1 MTKKRTLFC
10 SDKLVMN
17 KPIVGIT
24 GDIVNDICSVKIFYA
39 NSIEK
44 AGACP
49 IFLPPLSSKSLIKII
64 ARAIDALLISGG
76 GDIPPKFYGNPPI
89 PPFTKGGKGGLNLI
103 SDKRFYF
110 EKKLLKEIMT
120 LKKPVIGICYG
131 MQFLNVFQ
139 GGTLY
144 QDLAMQLPDSINH
157 KSEHKIKIYNK
168 SKLYYILSNDN
179 IRVNSSHHQGLN
191 KIGKGLMVS
200 AYSQDNV
207 IEAIELKGYPY
218 CLGVQWH
225 PERFSSVY
233 SKKLFKSFVNAVKN
247 KKGILKNES

>member
-1 MTKKRTLFC
+1 
-10 SDKLVMN
+10 MN

-24 GDIVNDICSVKIFYA
+24 GDIVNDVCSVKIFYA

-49 IFLPPLSSKSLIKII
+49 IFLPPLSSKNLIKII
-64 ARAIDALLISGG
+64 ARAIDALLIPGG
-76 GDIPPKFYGNPPI
+76 GDITPQFYGEKQL
-89 PPFTKGGKGGLNLI
+89 TKLNLI

-120 LKKPVIGICYG
+120 LKKPVLGICYG

-191 KIGKGLMVS
+191 KIGKGLMAS

-207 IEAIELKGYPY
+207 VEAIELKGYPY

-233 SKKLFKSFVNAVKN
+233 SKKLFKSFVNAVKKN
-247 KKGILKNES
+247 KDLINHREHRGIY

>member
-1 MTKKRTLFC
+1 MQILNFKFIIFNLH
-10 SDKLVMN
+10 LIMN

-24 GDIVNDICSVKIFYA
+24 GDIVNDVCSVKISYA

-49 IFLPPLSSKSLIKII
+49 IFLPPLSSKNLIKII
-64 ARAIDALLISGG
+64 ARAIDALLIPGG
-76 GDIPPKFYGNPPI
+76 GDITPQFYGEKQL
-89 PPFTKGGKGGLNLI
+89 TKLNLI

-120 LKKPVIGICYG
+120 LKKPVLGICYG

-144 QDLAMQLPDSINH
+144 QNLAVQLPDSINH

-191 KIGKGLMVS
+191 KIGKGLMAS

-247 KKGILKNES
+247 KIRNMKNES

>member
-1 MTKKRTLFC
+1 
-10 SDKLVMN
+10 MN

-49 IFLPPLSSKSLIKII
+49 IFLPPLSSKNLIKII

-76 GDIPPKFYGNPPI
+76 GDITPQFYGEKQL
-89 PPFTKGGKGGLNLI
+89 TKLNLI

-120 LKKPVIGICYG
+120 LKKPVLGICYG

-144 QDLAMQLPDSINH
+144 QDLTVQLPDSINH

-225 PERFSSVY
+225 PERFSSAY

-247 KKGILKNES
+247 KIRNMKNES

>member
-1 MTKKRTLFC
+1 
-10 SDKLVMN
+10 MN

-24 GDIVNDICSVKIFYA
+24 GDIVNDVCSVKIFYA

-49 IFLPPLSSKSLIKII
+49 IFLPPLSSKNLIKII
-64 ARAIDALLISGG
+64 ARAIDALLIPGG
-76 GDIPPKFYGNPPI
+76 GDITPQFYGEKQI
-89 PPFTKGGKGGLNLI
+89 TKLNLI

-120 LKKPVIGICYG
+120 LKKPVLGICYG

-191 KIGKGLMVS
+191 KIGKGLMAS

-207 IEAIELKGYPY
+207 VEAIELKGYPY

-233 SKKLFKSFVNAVKN
+233 SKKLFKSFVNAVKKN
-247 KKGILKNES
+247 KDLINHREHRGIY

>member
-1 MTKKRTLFC
+1 
-10 SDKLVMN
+10 MN
-17 KPIVGIT
+17 KPIIGIT

-49 IFLPPLSSKSLIKII
+49 IFLPPLSSKNLIKII

-76 GDIPPKFYGNPPI
+76 GDIPPGFYGQKQI
-89 PPFTKGGKGGLNLI
+89 TKLNLI

-120 LKKPVIGICYG
+120 LKKPVLGICYG

-168 SKLYYILSNDN
+168 SKLYYILNNDN

-225 PERFSSVY
+225 PERFSSAY

-247 KKGILKNES
+247 KIRNMKNES

>member
-1 MTKKRTLFC
+1 MQILNFKFIIFNLH
-10 SDKLVMN
+10 LIMN

-24 GDIVNDICSVKIFYA
+24 GDIVNDLCSVKIFYA

-49 IFLPPLSSKSLIKII
+49 IFLPPLSSKNLIKII
-64 ARAIDALLISGG
+64 ARAIDALLIPGG
-76 GDIPPKFYGNPPI
+76 GDITPQFYGEKQL
-89 PPFTKGGKGGLNLI
+89 TKLNLI

-120 LKKPVIGICYG
+120 LKKPVLGICYG

-191 KIGKGLMVS
+191 KIGKGLMAS

-207 IEAIELKGYPY
+207 VEAIELKGYPY

-247 KKGILKNES
+247 KKGI

>member
-1 MTKKRTLFC
+1 
-10 SDKLVMN
+10 MN
-17 KPIVGIT
+17 KPIIGIT

-49 IFLPPLSSKSLIKII
+49 IFLPPLSSKNLIKII
-64 ARAIDALLISGG
+64 ARAIDALLIPGG
-76 GDIPPKFYGNPPI
+76 GDITPQFYGEKQL
-89 PPFTKGGKGGLNLI
+89 TKLNLI

-110 EKKLLKEIMT
+110 EKKLLKGIMT
-120 LKKPVIGICYG
+120 LKKPVLGICYG

-144 QDLAMQLPDSINH
+144 QNLAVQLPDSINH

-191 KIGKGLMVS
+191 KIGKGLMAS

-225 PERFSSVY
+225 PERFSSAY

-247 KKGILKNES
+247 KIRNMKNES